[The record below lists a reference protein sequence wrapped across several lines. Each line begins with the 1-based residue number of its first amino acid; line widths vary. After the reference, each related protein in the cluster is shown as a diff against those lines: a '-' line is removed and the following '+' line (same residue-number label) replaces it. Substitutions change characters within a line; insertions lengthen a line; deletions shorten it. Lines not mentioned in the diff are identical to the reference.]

1 MPLPSHSLALH
12 RATGGLDHCQAMNVD
27 MPRLLLV
34 SGSTRNGSTNTAA
47 LKTLR
52 ALAAARDVEATLF
65 AEMTRVPH
73 FNPDDDGDCLAP
85 AVEELG
91 WAIGDAHAVVF
102 CTPEYAGALPGSFK
116 NLLDW
121 TVGGVEMYRKP
132 VAWINVAAEGR
143 GEGAHASLSTV
154 LGYLATDVV
163 EAACLRI
170 PVARDAVTARGVID
184 DDRIRGRLSEALD
197 ALLAHLAA
205 D

>member
-121 TVGGVEMYRKP
+121 TVGGAEMYRKP
-132 VAWINVAAEGR
+132 VAWINVAPEGR
-143 GEGAHASLSTV
+143 GDAAQASLSTV
-154 LGYLATDVV
+154 LGYLGTDVV
-163 EAACLRI
+163 EAACTRI